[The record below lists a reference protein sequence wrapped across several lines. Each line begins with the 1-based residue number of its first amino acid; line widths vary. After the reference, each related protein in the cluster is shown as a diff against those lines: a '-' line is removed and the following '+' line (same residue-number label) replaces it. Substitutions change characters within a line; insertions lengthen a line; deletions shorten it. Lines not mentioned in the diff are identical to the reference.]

1 VVAAGY
7 LSWASPRLNTLASF
21 VGLALWVL
29 GREFGG
35 KATIDG
41 VLPFALPTEFV
52 LAVLSCSS
60 GGLLA
65 VTVHQVVVSPHL
77 LSLSSPVLIPYR

>member
-1 VVAAGY
+1 LQV
-7 LSWASPRLNTLASF
+7 F

-29 GREFGG
+29 GREFDG

-41 VLPFALPTEFV
+41 VLPLALPTDFV

-65 VTVHQVVVSPHL
+65 VAVHQVVVSPHL
-77 LSLSSPVLIPYR
+77 LSLSPPLLIPYR